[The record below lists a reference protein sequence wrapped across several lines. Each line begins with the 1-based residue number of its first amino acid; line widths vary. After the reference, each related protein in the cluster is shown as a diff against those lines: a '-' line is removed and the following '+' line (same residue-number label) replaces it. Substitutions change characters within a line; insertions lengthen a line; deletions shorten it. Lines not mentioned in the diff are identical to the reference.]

1 MSVGEERLRDAA
13 RTKSIVLTRGKRPKL
28 DAENVDPYLDWIA
41 DNVGTH
47 HGTVTEHHLHL
58 AELLIRTKANEAQAK
73 ATQHTLVEQGIIDA
87 PTIGAKPQAA

>member
-1 MSVGEERLRDAA
+1 VSIGEERLRDAA
-13 RTKSIVLTRGKRPKL
+13 RTNSIVLTRGKRPKL

-41 DNVGTH
+41 DNIGTH
-47 HGTVTEHHLHL
+47 HGTVTEHHLRA

-87 PTIGAKPQAA
+87 PTIGPKPQVA

>member
-1 MSVGEERLRDAA
+1 MSIGEERLRDAA
-13 RTKSIVLTRGKRPKL
+13 RTNSIVLTRGKRPKL

-41 DNVGTH
+41 DNIGTH
-47 HGTVTEHHLHL
+47 HASVTENHLRA

-87 PTIGAKPQAA
+87 PAIGAKPQVA

>member
-1 MSVGEERLRDAA
+1 MSIGEERLRDAA
-13 RTKSIVLTRGKRPKL
+13 RSNSIILTKGKRPKL

-41 DNVGTH
+41 DNIGTH
-47 HGTVTEHHLHL
+47 HASVTENHLRA

-87 PTIGAKPQAA
+87 PTTGAKPQVA